1 MGTTQDV
8 HVDLLIMHNA
18 AKEHLSRLAHGQAR
32 RAHMRPSQGQAQREG
47 LAQAQPH
54 GVTHGPGARC
64 EEQGQGRGRAVA
76 AAVGAAASHSAVPKA
91 EGAEEEAVAVGQPKG
106 QQPQVCV
113 R

>member
-1 MGTTQDV
+1 MGATQDV
-8 HVDLLIMHNA
+8 HVELLIMHNTA
-18 AKEHLSRLAHGQAR
+18 EEHLSRLT
-32 RAHMRPSQGQAQREG
+32 QGQAQPQG
-47 LAQAQPH
+47 LTHAQPP

>member
-64 EEQGQGRGRAVA
+64 EEQGQGQVVA
-76 AAVGAAASHSAVPKA
+76 TAVGAAATHSAVPKV
-91 EGAEEEAVAVGQPKG
+91 EGAEEEDA
-106 QQPQVCV
+106 
-113 R
+113 